1 MSMFTHSRRARAA
14 LVASVAALSAVAACS
29 SSSSPA
35 PSSAPGSGT
44 TAPASAAHFPV
55 TVHAAN
61 GNVNIAG
68 KPIAIVSLSPTATEM
83 LYAIGAGG
91 QVKAVDKDSDYPAG
105 TPRTT
110 LNAVALNAEAVAKYE
125 PDLVVAAGLAPAQ
138 AQQLAKLDVKVLDE
152 PAATDVSQSYE
163 QLTQLGDAT
172 GHPDGA
178 AAVIATMKQK
188 IAAIVTTASTRAAK
202 YYYELDQTYYSVTS
216 TTFIGR
222 VLRLLGLTSIADAAK
237 GAAASGGYPQLSA
250 EFILKANPDYVF
262 LADTRCCK
270 QSQATVGKRPGWSA
284 LSSVRGG
291 RVISIDD
298 SIASRWGP
306 RIVDL
311 LSTVA
316 AALQQHPVA

>member
-14 LVASVAALSAVAACS
+14 LVASAASLVALSAACS
-29 SSSSPA
+29 SSGSPA
-35 PSSAPGSGT
+35 PNSASSSGT
-44 TAPASAAHFPV
+44 TAASAAHFPV
-55 TVHAAN
+55 TVHAGN
-61 GNVNIAG
+61 GTVTIAG
-68 KPIAIVSLSPTATEM
+68 KPAAIVSLSPTATEM
-83 LYAIGAGG
+83 LYAIGAGA

-110 LNAVALNAEAVAKYE
+110 LNAVALNAEAVAKYQ

-138 AQQLAKLDVKVLDE
+138 AQQLAKLNVKVLDE

-178 AAVIATMKQK
+178 ATVIASMKQK
-188 IAAIVTTASTRAAK
+188 IAATLKTASKRAAT

-250 EFILKANPDYVF
+250 EFILKADPDYVF
-262 LADTRCCK
+262 LADTRCCQ
-270 QSQATVGKRPGWSA
+270 QSLTTIGKRPGWSA
-284 LSSVRGG
+284 LSALRGG
-291 RVISIDD
+291 RVVSLDD

-306 RIVDL
+306 RVVDL

-316 AALQQHPVA
+316 GALQQHPVT

>member
-1 MSMFTHSRRARAA
+1 MFTHSRRACAA
-14 LVASVAALSAVAACS
+14 LVASAASLVALSAACS
-29 SSSSPA
+29 SSGSPA
-35 PSSAPGSGT
+35 PSSASSSGT
-44 TAPASAAHFPV
+44 TAASAAHFPV
-55 TVHAAN
+55 TVHAGN
-61 GNVNIAG
+61 GTVTIAG
-68 KPIAIVSLSPTATEM
+68 KPAAIVSLSPTATEM
-83 LYAIGAGG
+83 LYAIGAGA

-110 LNAVALNAEAVAKYE
+110 LNAVALNAEAVAKYQ

-138 AQQLAKLDVKVLDE
+138 AQQLAKLNVKVLDE
-152 PAATDVSQSYE
+152 PAATDVSQSYQ

-178 AAVIATMKQK
+178 ATVIASMKQK
-188 IAAIVTTASTRAAK
+188 IAATLKTASKRAAT

-250 EFILKANPDYVF
+250 EFILKADPDYVF
-262 LADTRCCK
+262 LADTRCCQ
-270 QSQATVGKRPGWSA
+270 QSLTTIGKRPGWSA
-284 LSSVRGG
+284 LSALRGG
-291 RVISIDD
+291 RVISLDD

-306 RIVDL
+306 RVVDL

-316 AALQQHPVA
+316 GALQQHPVT